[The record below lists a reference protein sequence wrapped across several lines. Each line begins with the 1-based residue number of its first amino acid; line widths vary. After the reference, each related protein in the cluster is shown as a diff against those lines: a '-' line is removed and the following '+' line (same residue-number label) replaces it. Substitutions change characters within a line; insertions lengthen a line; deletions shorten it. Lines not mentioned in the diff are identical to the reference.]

1 MIVKLA
7 KLSSAMSKV
16 ADLVVKER
24 HVPGVM
30 FDMQDDGFKL
40 CYTGSGKTFEE
51 KIEATIEETDPTG
64 QILFEYEA
72 FSRIIEACK
81 PIGNIITDNI
91 KIEFR
96 PKIATVK
103 AEKMLVVLR
112 KDGSIKYK
120 KRGSV
125 IEQEI
130 NWIST
135 SEPNVSVKLKSLFQS
150 RYDLYRHYPDEYIAE
165 HYPNENEL
173 KPLSDLEFANESDTW
188 DRDELRTI
196 LNRLSI
202 EDNTLITIN
211 DKYNI
216 AFVKLENSCIVIPLR
231 KKIKNKLI
239 QSASGAKAL
248 ASILGRLDSSIENVT
263 LHTVGGNNLVVT
275 SDDESMVTQ
284 LTNLKQNGSITSAK
298 GYMAREFSSYIM
310 NFNRELL
317 ENILT
322 GAKMSGSPE
331 KITFAFE
338 YTDDSGIREVPQQPS
353 EEELEG
359 QTEMA
364 PEDEDMDAELEN
376 QFSEEDDE
384 DVEVGDS
391 GDVSDEQLEADAS
404 AIGDI
409 MADEESNK
417 RYVKMVMTISNT
429 NKAIENKYEIL
440 PDVVI
445 DRDNSITGLSISVG
459 LDMLLQAVKAAKTQF
474 VGFDVDMEQAKNGSV
489 SLRIGEIDLKEMARI
504 SMDEHIDKKWPE
516 AKTIEH
522 RKDIIGYMTFMSA
535 TKLDATK

>member
-30 FDMQDDGFKL
+30 LDMQDDGFKL

-263 LHTVGGNNLVVT
+263 LHT
-275 SDDESMVTQ
+275 
-284 LTNLKQNGSITSAK
+284 
-298 GYMAREFSSYIM
+298 R
-310 NFNRELL
+310 
-317 ENILT
+317 
-322 GAKMSGSPE
+322 
-331 KITFAFE
+331 
-338 YTDDSGIREVPQQPS
+338 S
-353 EEELEG
+353 E
-359 QTEMA
+359 
-364 PEDEDMDAELEN
+364 
-376 QFSEEDDE
+376 
-384 DVEVGDS
+384 
-391 GDVSDEQLEADAS
+391 
-404 AIGDI
+404 
-409 MADEESNK
+409 
-417 RYVKMVMTISNT
+417 
-429 NKAIENKYEIL
+429 
-440 PDVVI
+440 
-445 DRDNSITGLSISVG
+445 
-459 LDMLLQAVKAAKTQF
+459 
-474 VGFDVDMEQAKNGSV
+474 
-489 SLRIGEIDLKEMARI
+489 
-504 SMDEHIDKKWPE
+504 
-516 AKTIEH
+516 
-522 RKDIIGYMTFMSA
+522 
-535 TKLDATK
+535 